1 MVVLL
6 GTLCD
11 KSGVN
16 NKTLQD
22 KVRKLI
28 RMCYEVYDKKACFR
42 LIIDTGVK
50 NKNLK
55 AVAECLDE
63 ISDYITQNG
72 VDHVT
77 KKDFKLFIDMADN
90 KDKGVRENALK
101 VFAEAYTILGEQI
114 WTLLKDVPLK
124 VKGLLEQRFK
134 QVAKKTGGQPSGLG
148 ASINSAKG
156 GLKGLN

>member
-50 NKNLK
+50 NNNLK